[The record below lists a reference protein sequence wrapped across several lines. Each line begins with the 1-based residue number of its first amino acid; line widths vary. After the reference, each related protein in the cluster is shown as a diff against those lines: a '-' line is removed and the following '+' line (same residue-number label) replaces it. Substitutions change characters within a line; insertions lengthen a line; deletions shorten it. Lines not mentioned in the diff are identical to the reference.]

1 MAMDKKN
8 LVIIGGIITVIVILT
23 WLVWPKKATVLAVD
37 AGSAEGVNKKTVQEM
52 YAQAALLRQNG
63 EILEAKKVYQE
74 ILAEYASFEKIEEV
88 NHTLADMN
96 MKIIFSNT
104 PTPQTVVHEVES
116 GDTLGKLAKG
126 YNTTVDLIKRSNNL
140 KGDTIHIGQ
149 KLRIW
154 KGNFNVFVDKS
165 QNVLMLKD
173 GDEVLKVYRVSTGAN
188 NSTPVGKFK
197 ITSKLVDPV
206 WFNRGVVVPPD
217 SPQNVLGSRWLGFD
231 MPGYGIHGTI
241 EPETIGQQVTAG
253 CVRMNNRDVEEL
265 YSLLP
270 VGTEIVIVD

>member
-1 MAMDKKN
+1 MNKKN
-8 LVIIGGIITVIVILT
+8 LVIIGGMVVIVVILT
-23 WLVWPKKATVLAVD
+23 WLVWPKKEAVH
-37 AGSAEGVNKKTVQEM
+37 AVGSGSAEGVNKKTAQEL
-52 YAQAALLRQNG
+52 YAQASLLRQNG
-63 EILEAKKVYQE
+63 EMLEAKKVYQE

-88 NHTLADMN
+88 NNTLSDMN

-104 PTPQTVVHEVES
+104 PVPQAVVHEVGS
-116 GDTLGKLAKG
+116 GDTLGKLAKK
-126 YNTTVDLIKRSNNL
+126 YNTTVDLIRRSNNL
-140 KGDTIHIGQ
+140 KGDTIHVGQ
-149 KLRIW
+149 KLRVW
-154 KGNFNVFVDKS
+154 QGNFNVFVDKS

-173 GDEVLKVYRVSTGAN
+173 GDEVLKVYKVSTGEN

-270 VGTEIVIVD
+270 LGTEVVIVD